1 MKNKILKL
9 AKRLETFS
17 LEDIE
22 SIMGEGIEDAL
33 QELVKDG
40 KLNLVSGIYSYKT
53 ERNLPLPFCFKFH
66 SQEKIE
72 MITKC
77 FCAEVKSKQ
86 ASFLLDIGNAT
97 MQNFYKH
104 FRQMIYERQLNAL
117 KTHFEQKP
125 KIAKMRRFYDIP
137 VYFYLY
143 DGELFVVDKPLKTK
157 RKKLPHTKEESLR
170 IKVLYSRLRRSINH
184 SQMKQNL
191 AQHVAEHV
199 WKYKKIYK
207 NLYYNQGCIGNKT
220 IESSKKQLLN
230 VNPPICP
237 CLISKVSESTSIK

>member
-9 AKRLETFS
+9 AKRLETFR
-17 LEDIE
+17 LEDVE
-22 SIMGEGIEDAL
+22 SIMGEGIEDIL
-33 QELVKDG
+33 QELVEDG
-40 KLNLVSGIYSYKT
+40 QLNSVGKIYSYKA

-77 FCAEVKSKQ
+77 FCAGVKSKQ
-86 ASFLLDIGNAT
+86 ASFLLDIADAT
-97 MQNFYKH
+97 VQNFYKH

-125 KIAKMRRFYDIP
+125 KFAKMRRFYDIP

-143 DGELFVVDKPLKTK
+143 DDELFVVDKPLKTK
-157 RKKLPHTKEESLR
+157 RKKLLHTKQESLR

-191 AQHVAEHV
+191 AQHVAEHI
-199 WKYKKIYK
+199 WKYYK
-207 NLYYNQGCIGNKT
+207 RYPILHYYLFNDI
-220 IESSKKQLLN
+220 L
-230 VNPPICP
+230 
-237 CLISKVSESTSIK
+237 

>member
-1 MKNKILKL
+1 MKDKILKL
-9 AKRLETFS
+9 AKRLETFR

-33 QELVKDG
+33 QELVEDRQ
-40 KLNLVSGIYSYKT
+40 LNLVGETYSYKA
-53 ERNLPLPFCFKFH
+53 EQNLPLPFCFKFH

-77 FCAEVKSKQ
+77 FCAGVKSKQ
-86 ASFLLDIGNAT
+86 ASFLLDIGDAT

-104 FRQMIYERQLNAL
+104 FRQMIFEQQLNAL

-143 DGELFVVDKPLKTK
+143 DKELFVVDKPLKTK

-184 SQMKQNL
+184 SKMKQNL
-191 AQHVAEHV
+191 AQHIAEHI
-199 WKYKKIYK
+199 WRYEKSFLTIY
-207 NLYYNQGCIGNKT
+207 LCF
-220 IESSKKQLLN
+220 SK
-230 VNPPICP
+230 
-237 CLISKVSESTSIK
+237 

>member
-9 AKRLETFS
+9 AKRLETFR

-22 SIMGEGIEDAL
+22 SIMGEGIEDVL

-40 KLNLVSGIYSYKT
+40 QLNLVGEIYSYKA
-53 ERNLPLPFCFKFH
+53 EQKSPLPFCFKFH

-77 FCAEVKSKQ
+77 FCAGVKSKQ
-86 ASFLLDIGNAT
+86 ASFLLDIGDAT
-97 MQNFYKH
+97 MQSFYKH
-104 FRQMIYERQLNAL
+104 FRQMIYERQLNVL
-117 KTHFEQKP
+117 KTHFEQNP

-143 DGELFVVDKPLKTK
+143 EDELFVADKQLKTK

-170 IKVLYSRLRRSINH
+170 VKVLYSRLRRSINH

-191 AQHVAEHV
+191 AQHVAEHIFR
-199 WKYKKIYK
+199 YRKKLTTYFEK
-207 NLYYNQGCIGNKT
+207 FYFHAT
-220 IESSKKQLLN
+220 F
-230 VNPPICP
+230 
-237 CLISKVSESTSIK
+237 

>member
-9 AKRLETFS
+9 AKRLDKFR

-22 SIMGEGIEDAL
+22 SIMGEDGVKDIL
-33 QELVKDG
+33 QELVNDDR
-40 KLNLVSGIYSYKT
+40 LDLVGEIYSYRELVKH
-53 ERNLPLPFCFKFH
+53 LPLPFCFKFH

-72 MITKC
+72 IITKC
-77 FCAEVKSKQ
+77 FCAGVKSKQ
-86 ASFLLDIGNAT
+86 ASFLLDIGDAT

-143 DGELFVVDKPLKTK
+143 DDELFVVDKPLKTK
-157 RKKLPHTKEESLR
+157 RKKLPHKKEESLR

-184 SQMKQNL
+184 SKMKQNL

-199 WKYKKIYK
+199 WKYEKDFK
-207 NLYYNQGCIGNKT
+207 C
-220 IESSKKQLLN
+220 LLHN
-230 VNPPICP
+230 IF
-237 CLISKVSESTSIK
+237 

>member
-9 AKRLETFS
+9 AKRLETFR

-22 SIMGEGIEDAL
+22 SIMGDGIEDGL

-40 KLNLVSGIYSYKT
+40 QLNLVGGIYSYKA
-53 ERNLPLPFCFKFH
+53 EQKLPLPFCFKFH

-77 FCAEVKSKQ
+77 FCVGVKSKQ
-86 ASFLLDIGNAT
+86 ASFLLDIGDAT

-104 FRQMIYERQLNAL
+104 FRQMIYERQLDAL

-125 KIAKMRRFYDIP
+125 KIANMRRFYDIP

-143 DGELFVVDKPLKTK
+143 KDELFVADKQLKTK

-191 AQHVAEHV
+191 AHHVAEHI
-199 WKYKKIYK
+199 WKYGNRLEDAYN
-207 NLYYNQGCIGNKT
+207 NLFHI
-220 IESSKKQLLN
+220 IL
-230 VNPPICP
+230 
-237 CLISKVSESTSIK
+237 

>member
-9 AKRLETFS
+9 AKRLETFRF
-17 LEDIE
+17 EDVE
-22 SIMGEGIEDAL
+22 SIMGEEIL
-33 QELVKDG
+33 QELVENGRLDFNG
-40 KLNLVSGIYSYKT
+40 EIYSYK
-53 ERNLPLPFCFKFH
+53 EPVKHLPLPFCFKFH

-77 FCAEVKSKQ
+77 FCAGVKSKQ
-86 ASFLLDIGNAT
+86 ASFLLDIGDAT

-143 DGELFVVDKPLKTK
+143 DDELFVVDKPLKTK
-157 RKKLPHTKEESLR
+157 RKKLPNTKEESLR
-170 IKVLYSRLRRSINH
+170 IKVLYARLRRSINH

-191 AQHVAEHV
+191 AQHVAEHI
-199 WKYKKIYK
+199 WKDRKSYFNMVEFMCSRLK
-207 NLYYNQGCIGNKT
+207 
-220 IESSKKQLLN
+220 
-230 VNPPICP
+230 
-237 CLISKVSESTSIK
+237 

>member
-9 AKRLETFS
+9 AKRLETFK

-22 SIMGEGIEDAL
+22 SITGEGIEDIL
-33 QELVKDG
+33 QELAEG
-40 KLNLVSGIYSYKT
+40 GRLNLVGGIYSYKT

-77 FCAEVKSKQ
+77 FCARVKSKQ
-86 ASFLLDIGNAT
+86 ASFLLDIGDAT

-117 KTHFEQKP
+117 KTHFEQKS
-125 KIAKMRRFYDIP
+125 KITKMRSFYDIP
-137 VYFYLY
+137 AYFYLY
-143 DGELFVVDKPLKTK
+143 DGKLFVIDKPLKTK

-191 AQHVAEHV
+191 AQHVAGH
-199 WKYKKIYK
+199 I
-207 NLYYNQGCIGNKT
+207 
-220 IESSKKQLLN
+220 
-230 VNPPICP
+230 
-237 CLISKVSESTSIK
+237 

>member
-9 AKRLETFS
+9 AKRLETFR
-17 LEDIE
+17 LEDVE
-22 SIMGEGIEDAL
+22 SIMGDGIEGVL
-33 QELVKDG
+33 QELVKDC

-77 FCAEVKSKQ
+77 FCAGVKSKQ
-86 ASFLLDIGNAT
+86 ASFLLDIGDAT

-117 KTHFEQKP
+117 KTHFEQKS
-125 KIAKMRRFYDIP
+125 KIVKMRRFYDIP

-143 DGELFVVDKPLKTK
+143 DNELFVVDKPLKTK

-170 IKVLYSRLRRSINH
+170 IKVFYSRLRRSINH

-191 AQHVAEHV
+191 TQHVAEHI
-199 WKYKKIYK
+199 WRYE
-207 NLYYNQGCIGNKT
+207 KT
-220 IESSKKQLLN
+220 YEESFNSFQSLF
-230 VNPPICP
+230 
-237 CLISKVSESTSIK
+237 VS

>member
-1 MKNKILKL
+1 MKDKILKL
-9 AKRLETFS
+9 AKRLETFK

-22 SIMGEGIEDAL
+22 SIMGDGIEGVL

-40 KLNLVSGIYSYKT
+40 QLNLVGGIYSYKA
-53 ERNLPLPFCFKFH
+53 ERNLSLPFCFKFH

-77 FCAEVKSKQ
+77 FCAGVKSKQ

-104 FRQMIYERQLNAL
+104 FRQMIYERQLDAL

-143 DGELFVVDKPLKTK
+143 KDELFVADKQLKTK

-191 AQHVAEHV
+191 AHHVAEHI
-199 WKYKKIYK
+199 WKYGNRLEDAYN
-207 NLYYNQGCIGNKT
+207 NLFHI
-220 IESSKKQLLN
+220 IL
-230 VNPPICP
+230 
-237 CLISKVSESTSIK
+237 

>member
-1 MKNKILKL
+1 MKDKILKF
-9 AKRLETFS
+9 AKRLDKFK

-22 SIMGEGIEDAL
+22 GIMGEDGVKEIL
-33 QELVKDG
+33 QKLVADG
-40 KLNLVSGIYSYKT
+40 RLDLVGEIYSYK
-53 ERNLPLPFCFKFH
+53 EPVKHFSLPFCFKFH

-77 FCAEVKSKQ
+77 FCAGVKSKQ
-86 ASFLLDIGNAT
+86 ASFLLVTGDAT

-125 KIAKMRRFYDIP
+125 KIAKMRRFFDIP

-143 DGELFVVDKPLKTK
+143 DDELFVADKPLKIK

-191 AQHVAEHV
+191 AQHVAEHI
-199 WKYKKIYK
+199 WRYGK
-207 NLYYNQGCIGNKT
+207 NI
-220 IESSKKQLLN
+220 
-230 VNPPICP
+230 
-237 CLISKVSESTSIK
+237 

>member
-9 AKRLETFS
+9 AKRLETFR
-17 LEDIE
+17 LEDVE
-22 SIMGEGIEDAL
+22 SIMGEGVKDIL
-33 QELVKDG
+33 QELVEDG
-40 KLNLVSGIYSYKT
+40 QLNLVGGIYSYKA

-77 FCAEVKSKQ
+77 FCAGVKSKQ
-86 ASFLLDIGNAT
+86 ASFLLDIGDAT

-104 FRQMIYERQLNAL
+104 FRQMIFERQLNAL
-117 KTHFEQKP
+117 KTHFEQEP
-125 KIAKMRRFYDIP
+125 KTAKMRRFYDIP

-143 DGELFVVDKPLKTK
+143 DGELFAADKPLKTK

-184 SQMKQNL
+184 SQIKQNL
-191 AQHVAEHV
+191 AQHVAEHI
-199 WKYKKIYK
+199 WNYEKDSELLFFDIYA
-207 NLYYNQGCIGNKT
+207 
-220 IESSKKQLLN
+220 
-230 VNPPICP
+230 
-237 CLISKVSESTSIK
+237 SIFKG

>member
-1 MKNKILKL
+1 MKDKILKL
-9 AKRLETFS
+9 AKRLETFK

-22 SIMGEGIEDAL
+22 SIMGDGIEGVL

-40 KLNLVSGIYSYKT
+40 QLNLVGGIYSYKA
-53 ERNLPLPFCFKFH
+53 ERNLSLPFCFKFH

-77 FCAEVKSKQ
+77 FCAGVKSKQ

-104 FRQMIYERQLNAL
+104 FRQMIYERQLDAL

-143 DGELFVVDKPLKTK
+143 KDELFVADKQLKTK

-184 SQMKQNL
+184 SQIKQNL
-191 AQHVAEHV
+191 AHHVAEHI
-199 WKYKKIYK
+199 WKYGNRLEDAYN
-207 NLYYNQGCIGNKT
+207 NLFYI
-220 IESSKKQLLN
+220 IL
-230 VNPPICP
+230 
-237 CLISKVSESTSIK
+237 

>member
-9 AKRLETFS
+9 AKRLETFR

-22 SIMGEGIEDAL
+22 SIMGDGIEDGL

-40 KLNLVSGIYSYKT
+40 QLNLVGGIYSYKA
-53 ERNLPLPFCFKFH
+53 EQKLPLPFCFKFH

-77 FCAEVKSKQ
+77 FCVGVKSKQ
-86 ASFLLDIGNAT
+86 ASFLLDIGDAT

-104 FRQMIYERQLNAL
+104 FRQMIYERQLNTL

-143 DGELFVVDKPLKTK
+143 DSELFVVDKPLKTRIFADK
-157 RKKLPHTKEESLR
+157 SSLLSPPQINKSLTNETKPR
-170 IKVLYSRLRRSINH
+170 TACGGAYVQI
-184 SQMKQNL
+184 
-191 AQHVAEHV
+191 
-199 WKYKKIYK
+199 
-207 NLYYNQGCIGNKT
+207 
-220 IESSKKQLLN
+220 
-230 VNPPICP
+230 
-237 CLISKVSESTSIK
+237 

>member
-1 MKNKILKL
+1 MKDKILKL
-9 AKRLETFS
+9 AKRLDNFR

-77 FCAEVKSKQ
+77 FCAGVKSKQ
-86 ASFLLDIGNAT
+86 ASFLLDIGDAT

-143 DGELFVVDKPLKTK
+143 DEGLFVVDKPLKTK

-191 AQHVAEHV
+191 AQHVAEHI
-199 WKYKKIYK
+199 WRYNEK
-207 NLYYNQGCIGNKT
+207 NYNLFKFFKSS
-220 IESSKKQLLN
+220 IE
-230 VNPPICP
+230 
-237 CLISKVSESTSIK
+237 

>member
-9 AKRLETFS
+9 AKRLETFR

-22 SIMGEGIEDAL
+22 SIMGEGIKDILQVLVEDG
-33 QELVKDG
+33 Q
-40 KLNLVSGIYSYKT
+40 LNLVGGIYSCKT

-77 FCAEVKSKQ
+77 FYAGVKSKQ
-86 ASFLLDIGNAT
+86 ASFLLDIGDAT

-104 FRQMIYERQLNAL
+104 FRQMLYEGQLNAL

-143 DGELFVVDKPLKTK
+143 DKELFVVDKPLKTK

-191 AQHVAEHV
+191 AQHVAEHI
-199 WKYKKIYK
+199 WRYG
-207 NLYYNQGCIGNKT
+207 NLFEYLINQ
-220 IESSKKQLLN
+220 
-230 VNPPICP
+230 
-237 CLISKVSESTSIK
+237 ISQ

>member
-9 AKRLETFS
+9 AKRLETFR

-77 FCAEVKSKQ
+77 FCAGVKSKQ
-86 ASFLLDIGNAT
+86 ASFLLDIGDAT

-104 FRQMIYERQLNAL
+104 FRQMIFEQQLNAL
-117 KTHFEQKP
+117 KTYFECEP
-125 KIAKMRRFYDIP
+125 KIPKMRRFYDIP

-143 DGELFVVDKPLKTK
+143 DDELFVTDKPLKTK
-157 RKKLPHTKEESLR
+157 RKKLPHAKQESLR

-191 AQHVAEHV
+191 AQHMAEHILKN
-199 WKYKKIYK
+199 KYEYNKIILRFYDS
-207 NLYYNQGCIGNKT
+207 I
-220 IESSKKQLLN
+220 SS
-230 VNPPICP
+230 
-237 CLISKVSESTSIK
+237 SS

>member
-9 AKRLETFS
+9 AKRLETFR

-22 SIMGEGIEDAL
+22 SIMGEGVKDVL

-40 KLNLVSGIYSYKT
+40 QLNLVGEIYSYREPVKH
-53 ERNLPLPFCFKFH
+53 LPLPFCFKFH

-77 FCAEVKSKQ
+77 FCIGVKSKQ
-86 ASFLLDIGNAT
+86 ASFLLDIADAT
-97 MQNFYKH
+97 VQNFYKH
-104 FRQMIYERQLNAL
+104 FRQMIYERQLNTL

-125 KIAKMRRFYDIP
+125 KTAKMRRFYDIP

-143 DGELFVVDKPLKTK
+143 EGELFVVDNPLKTK

-170 IKVLYSRLRRSINH
+170 IKVFYSRLRRSINH

-191 AQHVAEHV
+191 AQHVAEHI
-199 WKYKKIYK
+199 WGY
-207 NLYYNQGCIGNKT
+207 GREF
-220 IESSKKQLLN
+220 IELFLEIQRR
-230 VNPPICP
+230 V
-237 CLISKVSESTSIK
+237 

>member
-1 MKNKILKL
+1 MKDKILKL
-9 AKRLETFS
+9 AKRLDQFR

-22 SIMGEGIEDAL
+22 GIL
-33 QELVKDG
+33 SKDG
-40 KLNLVSGIYSYKT
+40 IKAILQKLVADGHLNLAGGIYSYK
-53 ERNLPLPFCFKFH
+53 EPVKRLPLPFCFKFH

-77 FCAEVKSKQ
+77 FCVGVKSKQ
-86 ASFLLDIGNAT
+86 ASFLLDIGDAT

-125 KIAKMRRFYDIP
+125 KTAKMRRFYDIP

-143 DGELFVVDKPLKTK
+143 DNELFVVDKPLKTK

-191 AQHVAEHV
+191 AQHVAEHI
-199 WKYKKIYK
+199 WRYNKLYKALFISLGKINY
-207 NLYYNQGCIGNKT
+207 
-220 IESSKKQLLN
+220 S
-230 VNPPICP
+230 
-237 CLISKVSESTSIK
+237 

>member
-9 AKRLETFS
+9 AKRLEIFR

-22 SIMGEGIEDAL
+22 SIVGEGVKDVL

-40 KLNLVSGIYSYKT
+40 QLNLVGGIYSYKA
-53 ERNLPLPFCFKFH
+53 EQNLPLPFCFKFH

-77 FCAEVKSKQ
+77 FCAGVKSKQ
-86 ASFLLDIGNAT
+86 ASFLLDIGDAT
-97 MQNFYKH
+97 IQNFYKH
-104 FRQMIYERQLNAL
+104 FRQMIYERQLNTL

-143 DGELFVVDKPLKTK
+143 DDELFVVDKPLKTK

-170 IKVLYSRLRRSINH
+170 IKVLYSRLRRSIDH

-191 AQHVAEHV
+191 AQHAAEHI
-199 WKYKKIYK
+199 WRYRKIV
-207 NLYYNQGCIGNKT
+207 
-220 IESSKKQLLN
+220 KQLF
-230 VNPPICP
+230 
-237 CLISKVSESTSIK
+237 SIF

>member
-9 AKRLETFS
+9 TKRLEKFR

-22 SIMGEGIEDAL
+22 SIMGDEGVKEIL
-33 QELVKDG
+33 QELVVEGRLD
-40 KLNLVSGIYSYKT
+40 LVGEIYSYK
-53 ERNLPLPFCFKFH
+53 EPVKHSPMPFCFKFH

-77 FCAEVKSKQ
+77 FCAGVKSKQ
-86 ASFLLDIGNAT
+86 ASFLLDIADAT
-97 MQNFYKH
+97 VQNFYKH

-117 KTHFEQKP
+117 KTHFEHEP
-125 KIAKMRRFYDIP
+125 KTPKMRRFYDIP

-143 DGELFVVDKPLKTK
+143 DKELFVADKPLKTK

-170 IKVLYSRLRRSINH
+170 IKVLYSRLQRSINH

-191 AQHVAEHV
+191 AQHVAEHA
-199 WKYKKIYK
+199 WRYGK
-207 NLYYNQGCIGNKT
+207 NFG
-220 IESSKKQLLN
+220 QLL
-230 VNPPICP
+230 
-237 CLISKVSESTSIK
+237 SASIAFNEFYKIFMLE

>member
-1 MKNKILKL
+1 MKDKILKL
-9 AKRLETFS
+9 AKRLDKFR

-22 SIMGEGIEDAL
+22 GILGENGVEVIL
-33 QELVKDG
+33 RELVADG
-40 KLNLVSGIYSYKT
+40 RLDLVGEIYSYK
-53 ERNLPLPFCFKFH
+53 EPVKHLPLPFCFKFH

-77 FCAEVKSKQ
+77 FCAGVKSKQ
-86 ASFLLDIGNAT
+86 ASFLLDIGDAT

-104 FRQMIYERQLNAL
+104 FRQIIYERQLNTL

-137 VYFYLY
+137 IYFYLY
-143 DGELFVVDKPLKTK
+143 GGELFVVDKPLKTK

-191 AQHVAEHV
+191 AQHVAEHI
-199 WKYKKIYK
+199 WRYGKD
-207 NLYYNQGCIGNKT
+207 YYILSLTQ
-220 IESSKKQLLN
+220 
-230 VNPPICP
+230 
-237 CLISKVSESTSIK
+237 